1 MLIEEGRLFRTTK
14 DYLQLDGGSVCIAL
28 ESVDTDTEFAIMAIT
43 PEGRML
49 IPVEYI
55 EFLEVSH
62 ESTQ

>member
-1 MLIEEGRLFRTTK
+1 MLVEEGQLLKTTQ

-49 IPVEYI
+49 VPVEYI
-55 EFLEVSH
+55 ELLEVHH
-62 ESTQ
+62 ESTK